1 MLLYFGTVG
10 FDKKKLFSLLGI
22 NVGLFVENLIDT
34 VVHINKFLRI
44 WFLLLQTAT
53 ISISV
58 SDILQLAG

>member
-44 WFLLLQTAT
+44 WFLFLQTAT